1 MDDLDGV
8 QPHCP
13 HCGTVMADD
22 RRGFWCENC
31 RHLEDHSDEL
41 DAVVMPPEFDGPSIR
56 GG

>member
-13 HCGTVMADD
+13 DDDIVMRDVKGGWECPECG
-22 RRGFWCENC
+22 
-31 RHLEDHSDEL
+31 HLELH
-41 DAVVMPPEFDGPSIR
+41 DAVEMPPEFEGPSIH

>member
-13 HCGTVMADD
+13 NDDVVMRDVEGGWECPHCGHVQQWVDV
-22 RRGFWCENC
+22 E
-31 RHLEDHSDEL
+31 
-41 DAVVMPPEFDGPSIR
+41 MPPEFDGGTIH